1 MKLKIAIYSGEIPST
16 TFIERLIRGL
26 ETLNCEIFLFGY
38 LKNVPQYSSNI
49 KIKGYPDNRLI
60 KFFIYLKYSF
70 LLFFFKSKE
79 KKKLD
84 KMIAKKYG
92 NTLITKIKYYP
103 VLYHKPA
110 VFHLQ
115 WAKGVEDWIWVQDF
129 GMKLIVSLRGAHINY
144 SPLFDVKLANSYK
157 TIFPRIDGFHA
168 VSNAIANEA
177 QKYGAKKEKIQVV
190 YSGLKEVNVSIHQ
203 PKIKNDVFKIISIG
217 RNHWKKGYD
226 YSIRTASLLKELEID
241 FSYQIIG
248 ASDSEELRYLIA
260 TNQLQNNV
268 ILSGA
273 LPFIEVQN
281 LIQTADLLLLPSVEE
296 GIANVVL
303 EAMQLGTLVLTTDC
317 GGMDEVVINGTNGFI
332 VPIRNPKKMAD
343 VILEIMQ
350 LSEDDKNSII
360 KAAKI
365 TIENKHTESKMIHD
379 MFTFYQNVLKS

>member
-144 SPLFDVKLANSYK
+144 SPLFDVKLANSYM

-190 YSGLKEVNVSIHQ
+190 YSGLKEVNVSTHQ

-281 LIQTADLLLLPSVEE
+281 LMQTADLLLLPSVEE

-317 GGMDEVVINGTNGFI
+317 GGMNEVVINGTNGFI

-365 TIENKHTESKMIHD
+365 TIENNHTESKMVND